1 MKTRI
6 KTTTTQKKIDIMSFL
21 DNRIKRINNE
31 LESKK
36 NRFNKS
42 KADLFSDSNF
52 DKNIASYS
60 KISLLIKR

>member
-6 KTTTTQKKIDIMSFL
+6 KNTTTTKKIDIMSIL
-21 DNRIKRINNE
+21 DKRIERISNE
-31 LESKK
+31 LERKK

-42 KADLFSDSNF
+42 KEDLFSDNNF
-52 DKNIASYS
+52 TKNIASYS

>member
-6 KTTTTQKKIDIMSFL
+6 KNTTTTKKIDIMSFL
-21 DNRIKRINNE
+21 DKRIKRISDE
-31 LESKK
+31 LDGKK

-42 KADLFSDSNF
+42 KEDLFSDSNF
-52 DKNIASYS
+52 TKNIASYS

>member
-52 DKNIASYS
+52 AKNIESYS